1 MPEPKNLKTKK
12 PVFDLSKKITNP
24 YDDPKSYLS
33 NQDAEERDREA
44 KAQKIIKFFEEHG
57 LNIEKFNP
65 KNFSVFDD
73 SFFET
78 KAYPNFD
85 QYSYIPGQ
93 HDMQKWMLSV
103 KDIYYKQKAG
113 LPYKEAIR
121 QSTQGWKK
129 MEIYD
134 FLNWLKFH
142 EEGSHMKYKFAQ
154 VWYENGQPGY
164 FLHIKKDAPEE
175 DTQASDG
182 AAVDKARQESEQN
195 AEKKAII
202 EAQRKKIIGR
212 LDSVEKLL
220 RSREGHI
227 FADSELENLMDA
239 IFGLKKKIQLVNKL
253 STSTRLYEDMIVR
266 EANVLNRKGFIK
278 AADMLYSVAQTPG
291 ASAELGAGGIP
302 PAESPAD
309 PSGAGNVGTPAG
321 PVNMSS
327 NDPTQE
333 VNHNNNQPPASALS
347 SPAVM
352 PQEPAEEQP
361 PKAIN
366 DFLKGMEG
374 TPEKKNKEDKI
385 YDDLEVSD
393 SEPELMVTEAQA
405 MPLAPGGPPAAV
417 LEDIPI
423 TDDPPPA
430 RGNPVTLPSAT
441 LPIPAAEVEVK
452 GQEEPLEVTEDD
464 IPLPEDADPAVP
476 KSSGFDAKMDEML
489 ANVTMEEIIKELE
502 DLAKIFKVREIPRRL
517 AIVDMMLDGK
527 HIASF
532 FPQLAEAQNKA
543 LDSNNYISTR
553 VEEIL
558 SKLRGSIVTKE
569 IDLEGGDRKEMPPE
583 IVGIK
588 NKLEQDDIKEKKRKD
603 MRKELAQA
611 EPVTP
616 IKETPEVEMGE
627 LAPPSTVPQA
637 LAVPRPL
644 A

>member
-1 MPEPKNLKTKK
+1 MPTPKKPLKTFYEDIVKK
-12 PVFDLSKKITNP
+12 NVTTPSFEKELE
-24 YDDPKSYLS
+24 DD
-33 NQDAEERDREA
+33 ERLQ
-44 KAQKIIKFFEEHG
+44 KAIEFFEQHG
-57 LNIEKFNP
+57 LTIEKFDP
-65 KNFSVFDD
+65 TNFSSWDHKPVDKK
-73 SFFET
+73 

-93 HDMQKWMLSV
+93 HDMQKWMMSV

-164 FLHIKKDAPEE
+164 FLHIKKDTPE
-175 DTQASDG
+175 DDAQATDG

-227 FADSELENLMDA
+227 FADTELENLMDA

-266 EANVLNRKGFIK
+266 EANVLSRKGFVK

-291 ASAELGAGGIP
+291 ASAELGAGGVP
-302 PAESPAD
+302 PSDSPAD
-309 PSGAGNVGTPAG
+309 PSGAGNVGMPAG
-321 PVNMSS
+321 PVNMSP

-347 SPAVM
+347 SPAAM
-352 PQEPAEEQP
+352 PQAPAEEQL

-366 DFLKGMEG
+366 DFFKGMDGE
-374 TPEKKNKEDKI
+374 PEKKNKDDKI

-393 SEPELMVTEAQA
+393 PEPDLMVTEAQA
-405 MPLAPGGPPAAV
+405 MPGGPPPAV
-417 LEDIPI
+417 LEDVPI
-423 TDDPPPA
+423 IDDPPPA
-430 RGNPVTLPSAT
+430 RGNPVSLPPPVPAST
-441 LPIPAAEVEVK
+441 PAASDVEVK
-452 GQEEPLEVTEDD
+452 DQEEPLEVTEDD
-464 IPLPEDADPAVP
+464 IPLPEGADPAVP

-489 ANVTMEEIIKELE
+489 ENVTMEEIVKELE

-527 HIASF
+527 GLASF
-532 FPQLAEAQNKA
+532 FPQLSEAQNKA

-558 SKLRGSIVTKE
+558 SKLRGSIATKE
-569 IDLEGGDRKEMPPE
+569 IDLTGGENKDMAPE
-583 IVGIK
+583 IAGIK
-588 NKLEQDDIKEKKRKD
+588 NKLEQDDAKEKKRKD
-603 MRKELAQA
+603 MRREQQETDNASPA
-611 EPVTP
+611 
-616 IKETPEVEMGE
+616 KETPEVEMGE
-627 LAPPSTVPQA
+627 LAPPPAAPRAQ
-637 LAVPRPL
+637 AVPRPL
-644 A
+644 G

>member
-1 MPEPKNLKTKK
+1 MPQPKNLKTKK
-12 PVFDLSKKITNP
+12 PVFDLSKKVTNP
-24 YDDPKSYLS
+24 YNDPKGYLS
-33 NQDAEERDREA
+33 SPEAEEREREA
-44 KAQKIIKFFEEHG
+44 KAQKIIQFLEEHG
-57 LNIEKFNP
+57 LSIEKFNP

-164 FLHIKKDAPEE
+164 FLHIKKDTPE
-175 DTQASDG
+175 DDAQATDG
-182 AAVDKARQESEQN
+182 AAIDKARQESEQN

-212 LDSVEKLL
+212 LDSMEKLL

-266 EANVLNRKGFIK
+266 EANVLSRKGFVK
-278 AADMLYSVAQTPG
+278 AADILYSVAQTPG
-291 ASAELGAGGIP
+291 ASAELGAAGIP
-302 PAESPAD
+302 PAQSPAD
-309 PSGAGNVGTPAG
+309 PSGAGQVGMPAG
-321 PVNMSS
+321 PVNMSP

-333 VNHNNNQPPASALS
+333 VNHNNNQPPAAAL
-347 SPAVM
+347 
-352 PQEPAEEQP
+352 PQEPAEEP
-361 PKAIN
+361 MPKAISA
-366 DFLKGMEG
+366 FFKGMEG
-374 TPEKKNKEDKI
+374 TPEKKSKEDKI

-393 SEPELMVTEAQA
+393 PEPDLMVTEAQA
-405 MPLAPGGPPAAV
+405 MSPGGPPPAV

-430 RGNPVTLPSAT
+430 RGNPVNLP
-441 LPIPAAEVEVK
+441 PPPPPADVEVK
-452 GQEEPLEVTEDD
+452 DQEEPLEVTEDD
-464 IPLPEDADPAVP
+464 IPLPDGADPAVP

-489 ANVTMEEIIKELE
+489 ENVTMEEIVKELE

-527 HIASF
+527 GLASF
-532 FPQLAEAQNKA
+532 FPQLSEAQNKA

-558 SKLRGSIVTKE
+558 SKLRGSITTKE
-569 IDLEGGDRKEMPPE
+569 IDLEGEDRKEMAPE

-588 NKLEQDDIKEKKRKD
+588 NKLEQDDAKEKKRKD
-603 MRKELAQA
+603 MRKEQQETEIAS
-611 EPVTP
+611 PT
-616 IKETPEVEMGE
+616 KETPEVEMGE
-627 LAPPSTVPQA
+627 LAPPPA
-637 LAVPRPL
+637 APRAPAVPRPL
-644 A
+644 G